1 MDMPRR
7 ILVADDESAIIGFIT
22 EVLHNE
28 GYNVCTVKNGES
40 ALQAIQVYPPDL
52 VILDHSMPGMTGGEV
67 LAQLRAEGY
76 DTPII
81 MMSAYAPVEVFLRL
95 GATAYLDKPFD
106 IDKLLEL
113 IDTHVRPLLEGEI
126 GSS

>member
-40 ALQAIQVYPPDL
+40 ALQAIHVYPPDL